1 MKRIKKS
8 VYLVTMLIILIAAVG
23 ATEYRRQQRVCTQIS
38 VAIEHEGAESFVGER
53 EIRGLLQQSEK
64 SIIGLPLNTLEL
76 KQLEHRVLGNPYV
89 ERANIHYD
97 LEGKVHVAVQQ
108 SRPIARLIHPKL
120 PDAYVSTTG
129 RLLPL
134 SGRHTARVMLIG
146 GELIP
151 KLIKGDWNQ
160 DSTGTQF
167 LSLAKYIE
175 QDDFWRAQIARMNIN
190 QVGEVT
196 LHPQVGRQT
205 IKFGKPNQISEK
217 FGKLELF
224 YQQILPRK
232 GWNHYNKVNLTY
244 ENQIVCD

>member
-8 VYLVTMLIILIAAVG
+8 VHLVTMLIILVTAIG

-38 VAIEHEGAESFVGER
+38 VAIEHDGIESFVSER
-53 EIRGLLQQSEK
+53 EIRGLLQQGEK
-64 SIIGLPLNTLEL
+64 SIIGLPLNGLEL

-89 ERANIHYD
+89 EWANVHYD

-108 SRPIARLIHPKL
+108 SRPIARIIHPKL

-129 RLLPL
+129 KLLPL
-134 SGRHTARVMLIG
+134 SGRHTARVMLVG
-146 GELIP
+146 GTFIP

-160 DSTGTQF
+160 DSTGNQL

-175 QDDFWRAQIARMNIN
+175 QDDFWRAQIAQMDVN
-190 QVGEVT
+190 QQGEVT
-196 LHPQVGRQT
+196 LHPQVGKQT
-205 IKFGKPNQISEK
+205 IKFGKPDQIAEK
-217 FGKLELF
+217 FDKLELF

-232 GWNHYNKVNLTY
+232 GWNYYNGVNLTY

>member
-8 VYLVTMLIILIAAVG
+8 VYLIVMLTILTAAVG

-53 EIRGLLQQSEK
+53 EIRGLLQQREK
-64 SIIGLPLNTLEL
+64 SIIGLPLNALEL
-76 KQLEHRVLGNPYV
+76 KQLEHRVLSNPYV
-89 ERANIHYD
+89 ERVNIYYD

-108 SRPIARLIHPKL
+108 SRPVARLIHSKL

-129 RLLPL
+129 KLLPL
-134 SGRHTARVMLIG
+134 SGRHTARVMLVG
-146 GELIP
+146 GELVP
-151 KLIKGDWNQ
+151 KLIKGNWTQ
-160 DSTGTQF
+160 DSTSIQL

-175 QDDFWRAQIARMNIN
+175 QDDFWRAQIAQMDIN
-190 QVGEVT
+190 QQGEVV

-205 IKFGKPNQISEK
+205 IKFGKPDQISEK
-217 FGKLELF
+217 FDKLKLF

-232 GWNHYNKVNLTY
+232 GWNHYTKVNLTY